1 MSQLT
6 SYDPI
11 RAGCS
16 DGSGSFIN
24 DKAQLRAVSSSYKP
38 NQKIISDPNKT
49 VFVGRLNLA
58 TREDVVESFFKKS
71 GKIKSYRLVRD
82 VLTGLSKGY
91 AFIEFERRR
100 DAKSAADTGHH
111 AMIDGN
117 HIIVEM
123 ELERILPGW
132 KPRRLGGGLGGNKR
146 SGQLRFGGKE
156 LPFRNNI
163 SGLKSSHSHPQ
174 RNESGRSTH
183 SKNSDR
189 G

>member
-1 MSQLT
+1 MSRLT

-16 DGSGSFIN
+16 DGSGSFVN
-24 DKAQLRAVSSSYKP
+24 DKAQLRAVSSAYKP
-38 NQKIISDPNKT
+38 SQKIVSDPNRT
-49 VFVGRLNLA
+49 IFIGRLNLD
-58 TREDVVESFFKKS
+58 TKEEVVESFFKKF

-82 VLTGLSKGY
+82 IVTGLSRGY
-91 AFIEFERRR
+91 AFIEFERKK
-100 DAKSAADTGHH
+100 DAESAAHAGHH

-117 HIIVEM
+117 QIIVEM

-163 SGLKSSHSHPQ
+163 LSLKSSHKHTQDRVGRLSHPK
-174 RNESGRSTH
+174 T
-183 SKNSDR
+183 SDR